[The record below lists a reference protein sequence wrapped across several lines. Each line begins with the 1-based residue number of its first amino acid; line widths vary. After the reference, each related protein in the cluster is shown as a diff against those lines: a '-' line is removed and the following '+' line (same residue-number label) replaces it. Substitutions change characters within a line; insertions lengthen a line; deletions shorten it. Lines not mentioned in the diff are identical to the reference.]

1 MSQVKGIPY
10 GISDFNRM
18 RNENF
23 YFVDKTMY
31 LPLIEEMPSYLFLI
45 RPRRFGKSLFLSMMR
60 TYYDIIQ
67 KDNFDK
73 YFGDLWIGSRP
84 TKQHNSFQVL
94 FFDFSKAGCSLP
106 GADLMSSFNEY
117 CSIIIN
123 QFAHAYASYYDED
136 FKSTVES
143 IESAK
148 AKLSYIE
155 VKAKEKGYPLYLII
169 DEYDNF
175 TNVIL
180 SEHGQKMFH
189 DLTHA
194 SGFYREYFKQFKG
207 MFDRIFLMGVSL
219 ITLDDLSSGYNIDW
233 NISTDSRFNAM
244 IGFDET
250 EVREMLRYYQQN
262 GKLVGDVEAMITEM
276 KPWYDNYCFARTS
289 LDNDRVFNCDMTLY
303 YLRNQIDF
311 HRPPENMVDKNIRT
325 DYSKLKM
332 LARIDHDNT
341 HEGSRMSTIEEI
353 AAKGEILVDLHTSFP
368 SEKIA
373 DIENFRSLLYYY
385 GLLTMCGTRGD
396 RLKMCIP
403 NNCVREQYLGF
414 LRDYY
419 QQAHT
424 LNLSHLKDL
433 IDDFA
438 FDGHWQPFFETIAR
452 AYRENSSIRDAI
464 EGERNLQ
471 GFLKA
476 YLAIASYYLV
486 QPELEMNYGYCDF
499 FLLPDKMRY
508 SDIEHSYILELKYA
522 TRTAT
527 NAELEAQAEEGRQ
540 QLLRYSKD
548 KVVQKLAT
556 GTTLHLLLIQF
567 QGWDM
572 VKCEE
577 INASAIHPSE

>member
-31 LPLIEEMPSYLFLI
+31 LPLIEKMPSYLFLI

-60 TYYDIIQ
+60 TYYDILQ
-67 KDNFDK
+67 RDNFDK
-73 YFGDLWIGSRP
+73 YFGDLWIGNHP
-84 TKQHNSFQVL
+84 TEHRNSFQVL
-94 FFDFSKAGCSLP
+94 YFDFSKAGCSLP
-106 GADLMSSFNEY
+106 GADLMSSINEY

-123 QFAHAYASYYDED
+123 QFAHTYASFYDDD
-136 FKSTVES
+136 FKES
-143 IESAK
+143 IQNFKSAK

-207 MFDRIFLMGVSL
+207 MFDRIFMMGVSP

-233 NISTDSRFNAM
+233 NISTDETFNAM
-244 IGFDET
+244 MGFSES
-250 EVREMLRYYQQN
+250 EVREMFAYYQN
-262 GKLVGDVEAMITEM
+262 NNLLTGDIEAMITEM
-276 KPWYDNYCFARTS
+276 KPWYDNYCFARMS
-289 LDNDRVFNCDMTLY
+289 LNDDRVFNCDMTLY
-303 YLRNQIDF
+303 YLNNQVQK
-311 HRPPENMVDKNIRT
+311 HRAPDEMVDKNIRT

-332 LARIDHDNT
+332 LARIDHDST

-353 AAKGEILVDLHTSFP
+353 AAKGEILVDLRTSFP
-368 SEKIA
+368 AEKVA
-373 DIENFRSLLYYY
+373 DIGNFRSLLYYY

-396 RLKMCIP
+396 MIKMCIP
-403 NNCVREQYLGF
+403 NHCVREQYFGF

-419 QQAHT
+419 QRNSSIDLHY
-424 LNLSHLKDL
+424 LNVMLTDL
-433 IDDFA
+433 A
-438 FDGHWQPFFETIAR
+438 YDGNWKPFFESIAL
-452 AYRENSSIRDAI
+452 AYRENSSIRDAM

-486 QPELEMNYGYCDF
+486 EPELEMNYGYCDF
-499 FLLPDKMRY
+499 FLLPDKKRY
-508 SDIEHSYILELKYA
+508 PDIQHSYIIELKYA
-522 TRTAT
+522 PRTAT
-527 NAELEAQAEEGRQ
+527 DAELEVQAEEGRKQLQ
-540 QLLRYSKD
+540 QYSND
-548 KVVQKLAT
+548 KMVRNIT
-556 GTTLHLLLIQF
+556 IGTTLHRLLIQF
-567 QGWDM
+567 RGWDM
-572 VKCEE
+572 VKSEE
-577 INASAIHPSE
+577 IL

>member
-1 MSQVKGIPY
+1 
-10 GISDFNRM
+10 
-18 RNENF
+18 
-23 YFVDKTMY
+23 
-31 LPLIEEMPSYLFLI
+31 
-45 RPRRFGKSLFLSMMR
+45 
-60 TYYDIIQ
+60 
-67 KDNFDK
+67 
-73 YFGDLWIGSRP
+73 
-84 TKQHNSFQVL
+84 
-94 FFDFSKAGCSLP
+94 
-106 GADLMSSFNEY
+106 
-117 CSIIIN
+117 
-123 QFAHAYASYYDED
+123 
-136 FKSTVES
+136 
-143 IESAK
+143 
-148 AKLSYIE
+148 
-155 VKAKEKGYPLYLII
+155 
-169 DEYDNF
+169 
-175 TNVIL
+175 
-180 SEHGQKMFH
+180 MFH

-207 MFDRIFLMGVSL
+207 MFDRIFLMGVSP

-403 NNCVREQYLGF
+403 NNCVREQYLRI
-414 LRDYY
+414 LAR
-419 QQAHT
+419 
-424 LNLSHLKDL
+424 LLSTGPYPES
-433 IDDFA
+433 F
-438 FDGHWQPFFETIAR
+438 T
-452 AYRENSSIRDAI
+452 S
-464 EGERNLQ
+464 ERL
-471 GFLKA
+471 
-476 YLAIASYYLV
+476 
-486 QPELEMNYGYCDF
+486 D
-499 FLLPDKMRY
+499 R
-508 SDIEHSYILELKYA
+508 
-522 TRTAT
+522 
-527 NAELEAQAEEGRQ
+527 
-540 QLLRYSKD
+540 
-548 KVVQKLAT
+548 
-556 GTTLHLLLIQF
+556 
-567 QGWDM
+567 
-572 VKCEE
+572 
-577 INASAIHPSE
+577 

>member
-45 RPRRFGKSLFLSMMR
+45 RPRRFGKSLFLSMMH
-60 TYYDIIQ
+60 TYYDILQ

-73 YFGDLWIGSRP
+73 YFGDLWIGSHP
-84 TKQHNSFQVL
+84 TEQRNSFQVL

-123 QFAHAYASYYDED
+123 QFAHQYAPFYDAD
-136 FKSTVES
+136 FKETVEN

-148 AKLSYIE
+148 AKLAYIE
-155 VKAKEKGYPLYLII
+155 IKAKEKGYPLYLII

-207 MFDRIFLMGVSL
+207 MFNQIFLMGVSP

-233 NISTDSRFNAM
+233 NISTDETFNAM
-244 IGFDET
+244 MGFSES
-250 EVREMLRYYQQN
+250 EVRKMFCYYQKY
-262 GKLVGDVEAMITEM
+262 GMLIGDIEAMITEM
-276 KPWYDNYCFARTS
+276 KPWYDNYCFARMS
-289 LDNDRVFNCDMTLY
+289 LNGDRVFNCDMTLY
-303 YLRNQIDF
+303 YLSSQVQKQ
-311 HRPPENMVDKNIRT
+311 RPPEDMVDKNIRT

-419 QQAHT
+419 QQAHS

-438 FDGHWQPFFETIAR
+438 FDGHWEPFFETIAH

-499 FLLPDKMRY
+499 FLLPDKARY

-522 TRTAT
+522 PRTAT
-527 NAELEAQAEEGRQ
+527 AEELETQAEEGRK
-540 QLLRYSKD
+540 QLLQYSKD
-548 KVVQKLAT
+548 KIVQKLAA
-556 GTTLHLLLIQF
+556 GTTLHLLLLQF

-577 INASAIHPSE
+577 INGSIIHPSE